1 MLTQVQCAGVRHGD
15 HEQRPGRGE
24 QGPAGKVDYKY
35 LMIIII
41 IYNNIYYYL
50 SIYLSIIIYIIH
62 INRYAVDSDQS
73 PGIYLNGPATKQ
85 PGHGL
90 MARLAEVRI

>member
-1 MLTQVQCAGVRHGD
+1 MLIQVQCAGVRHGD

-24 QGPAGKVDYKY
+24 QGPAGKVDYRY
-35 LMIIII
+35 LIIIV
-41 IYNNIYYYL
+41 L
-50 SIYLSIIIYIIH
+50 LSIIIFIIL

-90 MARLAEVRI
+90 MARLAEVRL

>member
-1 MLTQVQCAGVRHGD
+1 MQVQCAGVRYGD

-35 LMIIII
+35 LIIIV
-41 IYNNIYYYL
+41 L
-50 SIYLSIIIYIIH
+50 LSIIIFIIH
-62 INRYAVDSDQS
+62 SNRYAVDSDQS

-90 MARLAEVRI
+90 MARLAEVRL